1 MIYTELL
8 KAAQLASTREEAQKI
23 LNYVAKLGLLRILI
37 NNTLSHTLLNEI
49 Q

>member
-23 LNYVAKLGLLRILI
+23 LDYVTKLGLIE
-37 NNTLSHTLLNEI
+37 NTYQQYPFAYATK
-49 Q
+49 